1 MFVVLYANGA
11 PDRIRTYDLRLRR
24 ATLYP
29 AELRVRGTLYSAGG
43 SLAANRGPYRP
54 FSAASTTSTACFQTM
69 RFHSAVSG

>member
-1 MFVVLYANGA
+1 
-11 PDRIRTYDLRLRR
+11 
-24 ATLYP
+24 
-29 AELRVRGTLYSAGG
+29 VRGTLYSAGG